1 MFRNHVSVGVG
12 SCYGDGAGLF
22 DDGSFTVAGGG
33 AVFVDGEAIVE
44 GDGYEVV
51 EFDGEAWVEVNV
63 GDVVVV
69 L

>member
-1 MFRNHVSVGVG
+1 MLRNHVPVRVW
-12 SCYGDGAGLF
+12 SCYSDGAGLF
-22 DDGSFTVAGGG
+22 NDGSFTVAGGG

-51 EFDGEAWVEVNV
+51 EFDGESGVEVNV